1 MNFSSDDNF
10 SSAILFCALNVV
22 SILVCISAAVLALCL
37 GLYKKL
43 VYRLALYQVLASL
56 AFATVET
63 LEIIFV
69 NYDKA
74 PEVYGR
80 LCATIGYLIIY
91 SEWMKLLFT
100 MWVTFHLFCFAVLH
114 KNLKRL
120 EVLYV
125 VTSLLVPAVI
135 AVVPLLTKSYN
146 ISPLGC
152 YIYKSND
159 TNHEAEIEVFA
170 LWNAPALIILF
181 VASIAMVVMVLV
193 LVYRVVLTLKIKPIT
208 GDDRY
213 WKALK
218 QLLPL
223 AAFPILFFF
232 FAIPGLVYGISLFGS
247 STLNLDTLLAASVFI
262 AMWGMTSGMTLII
275 HISVARL
282 YCKSKEQRRG
292 SGHKN
297 IHGHN
302 AQYSSCEHTIN
313 TATAVSASSVTHF
326 TLPIDSLAGDDN
338 VGL

>member
-1 MNFSSDDNF
+1 MNFSSSDDNV

-22 SILVCISAAVLALCL
+22 STLVCISAAVLALCL

-114 KNLKRL
+114 KNLKKL

-125 VTSLLVPAVI
+125 VTSLLAPAVI

-152 YIYKSND
+152 YIY
-159 TNHEAEIEVFA
+159 ELFA
-170 LWNAPALIILF
+170 LWNASALIILF
-181 VASIAMVVMVLV
+181 VASIAMVVMV
-193 LVYRVVLTLKIKPIT
+193 RVAE
-208 GDDRY
+208 G
-213 WKALK
+213 
-218 QLLPL
+218 Q
-223 AAFPILFFF
+223 
-232 FAIPGLVYGISLFGS
+232 PGLPGRP
-247 STLNLDTLLAASVFI
+247 
-262 AMWGMTSGMTLII
+262 
-275 HISVARL
+275 ARPD
-282 YCKSKEQRRG
+282 
-292 SGHKN
+292 
-297 IHGHN
+297 I
-302 AQYSSCEHTIN
+302 
-313 TATAVSASSVTHF
+313 
-326 TLPIDSLAGDDN
+326 
-338 VGL
+338 